1 MNPTDHDGSDR
12 SGREPGASAVVTMR
26 PLFLRRRDVAAALAV
41 SESQVVIWERAG
53 LLRPV
58 KLPGIRAIRFHREDV
73 ELLAACWRQS
83 SEGAA

>member
-1 MNPTDHDGSDR
+1 M
-12 SGREPGASAVVTMR
+12 PGASDSGHDRAPSDVVTMR

-53 LLRPV
+53 LLQPV

-73 ELLAACWRQS
+73 ELLAASWRAGVT
-83 SEGAA
+83 EGR